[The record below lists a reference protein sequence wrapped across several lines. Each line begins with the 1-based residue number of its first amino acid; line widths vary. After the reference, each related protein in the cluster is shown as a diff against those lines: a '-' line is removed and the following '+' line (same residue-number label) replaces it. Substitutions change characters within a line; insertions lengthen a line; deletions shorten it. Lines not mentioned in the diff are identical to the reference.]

1 MAEERVPTHI
11 TGLDEFIEGGVIKG
25 HVVLVMGEPGLRG
38 EELDRGDAHR
48 GRRIVERRAEGRNG
62 LFVTLEQ
69 SRKSVITQMA
79 SLGMIYD
86 EVEDQLSILD
96 LAILR
101 KKMKLGKKSW
111 MEVFKMY
118 ANNLKKSLDYRLL
131 VIDSLTVLE
140 LLAAF
145 KEPRIELFEL
155 FEWLRDLEVT
165 TFLPVEMTQKGDPL
179 ALYGE
184 DYLADGIILLR
195 MERVGDIHI
204 QRRIRVVKLRATKHS
219 TNYFTLLHQGNHFE
233 VTKVITE
240 K

>member
-1 MAEERVPTHI
+1 MAEERVPTYI
-11 TGLDEFIEGGVIKG
+11 TGLDEFIEGGVIRG
-25 HVVLVMGEPGLRG
+25 HVVLVMGEPGTMKSSVAYSILHHN
-38 EELDRGDAHR
+38 A
-48 GRRIVERRAEGRNG
+48 VQGRNG

-79 SLGMIYD
+79 SLGMVYD
-86 EVEDQLSILD
+86 EVEDRLSILD

-118 ANNLKKSLDYRLL
+118 ANNLKKSLDYQLL

-184 DYLADGIILLR
+184 DYLADGIILLK

-219 TNYFTLLHQGNHFE
+219 TNYFTLLHQDSHFE